1 MPFCP
6 KCRYEY
12 LPGVTVC
19 PDCDEKLVD
28 VLPEENSEEEVKEYD
43 DWIELAQLTSLP
55 SAEMLLE
62 VLREKNIPA
71 VIQSDTGY
79 FGTTG
84 QMGPSSYQP
93 AGGKYS
99 LYVPEE
105 FVVDADQEAGLL
117 LGEEWEASKLFDI
130 DFDNHN

>member
-1 MPFCP
+1 M
-6 KCRYEY
+6 
-12 LPGVTVC
+12 C
-19 PDCDEKLVD
+19 PDCNEKLVD
-28 VLPEENSEEEVKEYD
+28 ALPEEETKDEITEHD
-43 DWIELAQLTSLP
+43 DWIELALLTSLP
-55 SAEMLLE
+55 SVEMLLE

-99 LYVPEE
+99 LYVPEA
-105 FVVDADQEAGLL
+105 FVIDTDREAGLL
-117 LGEEWEASKLFDI
+117 LGKEWDDAKLYDIEAEE
-130 DFDNHN
+130 

>member
-6 KCRYEY
+6 RCRYEY
-12 LPGVTVC
+12 KPGVTVC
-19 PDCDEKLVD
+19 PDCNEKLVD
-28 VLPEENSEEEVKEYD
+28 ALPEEETKDEITEHD
-43 DWIELAQLTSLP
+43 DWIELALLTSLP
-55 SAEMLLE
+55 SVEMLLE

-99 LYVPEE
+99 LYVPEA
-105 FVVDADQEAGLL
+105 FVIDTDREAGLL
-117 LGEEWEASKLFDI
+117 LGKEWDDAKLYDIEAEE
-130 DFDNHN
+130 